1 MGTLNLDKI
10 FNPESIALIGASDRE
25 GSVGYFLM
33 KNLSEAGYKGRVYPV
48 NLHKTEILGFKA
60 YQTVDQLPE
69 TVDLAV
75 IAVARAVEIFRDVAV
90 GLPPLNQTLARK
102 IMEETKVYQRAHV

>member
-33 KNLSEAGYKGRVYPV
+33 KNLTEAGYRGRVYPV
-48 NLHKTEILGFKA
+48 NLRKTEVLGFNA
-60 YQTVDQLPE
+60 YPAVDQLPE
-69 TVDLAV
+69 TVDLAI
-75 IAVARAVEIFRDVAV
+75 IAIPA
-90 GLPPLNQTLARK
+90 
-102 IMEETKVYQRAHV
+102 